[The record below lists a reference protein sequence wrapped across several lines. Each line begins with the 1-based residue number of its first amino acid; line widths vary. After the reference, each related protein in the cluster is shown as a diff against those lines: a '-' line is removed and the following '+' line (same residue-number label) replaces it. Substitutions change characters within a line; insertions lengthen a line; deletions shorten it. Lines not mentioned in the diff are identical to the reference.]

1 MMKKFILLFGALLPG
16 LAFAQSDRKLDAQGN
31 LLYQYQRTVSDP
43 CDTCKEL
50 TVTLLFVNGSRSTA
64 ISLRQEA
71 FDTQVRWIDI
81 AGGTADHEEVVELVT
96 ANLEPNQT
104 VTWSYA
110 VSAKKGKISAPEKAA
125 LLIMDEKY
133 GVEKVWFK

>member
-1 MMKKFILLFGALLPG
+1 M
-16 LAFAQSDRKLDAQGN
+16 
-31 LLYQYQRTVSDP
+31 
-43 CDTCKEL
+43 
-50 TVTLLFVNGSRSTA
+50 NGSRSTA

>member
-1 MMKKFILLFGALLPG
+1 MMKKIILFLGLLLPTW
-16 LAFAQSDRKLDAQGN
+16 AFAQADRKLDTDGN
-31 LLYQYQRTVSDP
+31 LLYQYQRTVSEP

-50 TVTLLFVNGSRSTA
+50 TVTLLFVNGNHPAA

-81 AGGTADHEEVVELVT
+81 AGGTAGHEEVVEFVT

-104 VTWSYA
+104 ITWSYA
-110 VSAKKGKISAPEKAA
+110 VSAKKGKVSAPEKAA

>member
-1 MMKKFILLFGALLPG
+1 MMKKIILLLGLLLPTW
-16 LAFAQSDRKLDAQGN
+16 AFAQADRKLDADGK
-31 LLYQYQRTVSDP
+31 LLYQYQRTVSEP
-43 CDTCKEL
+43 CDTCTEI
-50 TVTLLFVNGSRSTA
+50 TVTLLFVNGNHPTA

-81 AGGTADHEEVVELVT
+81 AGGTAGHEEVVEFVT

-104 VTWSYA
+104 ITWSYA
-110 VSAKKGKISAPEKAA
+110 VSAKKGKVSAPEKAA

-133 GVEKVWFK
+133 GVEKIWLK